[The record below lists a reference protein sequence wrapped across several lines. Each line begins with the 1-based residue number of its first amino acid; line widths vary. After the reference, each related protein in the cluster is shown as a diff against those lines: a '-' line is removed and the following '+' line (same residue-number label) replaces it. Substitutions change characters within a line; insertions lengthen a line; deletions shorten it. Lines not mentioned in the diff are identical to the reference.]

1 MHTNRKEWLVSRL
14 GRGGQ
19 TGRGLPGTAL
29 VRADAEVLEMMVVRV
44 ALNGEAL
51 RPVAGHVTTVTFMLC
66 VFYHNN
72 KKREGR
78 EPQDTL

>member
-1 MHTNRKEWLVSRL
+1 MHTNRKERLVSRL

-44 ALNGEAL
+44 AHEWGSLTASGWTRYDGNL
-51 RPVAGHVTTVTFMLC
+51 YVMRIL
-66 VFYHNN
+66 
-72 KKREGR
+72 
-78 EPQDTL
+78 PQ